1 MAFLFWPLS
10 CLFALPKML
19 LGLLVTLSCALTLL
33 SIFMGYSWLGS
44 FFTYFRLQ
52 YLGIQIIAFIWA
64 TLDFLIFS
72 RRHAHAR
79 ASIPRLGS
87 WLSLVLLTVCMGLNL
102 LVIMPYYQS
111 ANCLHISDSA
121 HSPAKKPLRLL
132 HLNLMGPLNRNFS
145 SVNSLLRQTKPDLID
160 LVEYT
165 SLWRRN
171 LEAGYLKNYPYRS
184 VIPGHVGFYSRFPL
198 QATRHYPKGM
208 LQVPNQAYLLAN
220 VRLKSSMMTVIVAH
234 PASPMLP
241 QRWQWQQAL
250 FADWVHQR
258 PHWGKHLLIAG
269 DLNTAPWTPEL
280 QALLQKTN
288 LRDSQLGFGVQP
300 SWPAILPGL
309 KDGKLLP
316 LWLLPLGLPIDHIL
330 ISSHLDIVSRRT
342 AAFVGSDHLPVILDF
357 IVGKSPPQNRL
368 VHL

>member
-1 MAFLFWPLS
+1 
-10 CLFALPKML
+10 
-19 LGLLVTLSCALTLL
+19 
-33 SIFMGYSWLGS
+33 MGYSWLGS

-52 YLGIQIIAFIWA
+52 YLGIQIIAFMWA

-72 RRHAHAR
+72 RRHANVR
-79 ASIPRLGS
+79 TPLPRLGS
-87 WLSLVLLTVCMGLNL
+87 WLSLVLLMVCMGLNL
-102 LVIMPYYQS
+102 WVIMPYYQS
-111 ANCLHISDSA
+111 ANRLHISTSTTA
-121 HSPAKKPLRLL
+121 ATKKPFRLL

-145 SVNSLLRQTKPDLID
+145 SVSALLRETKPDLVD

-165 SLWRRN
+165 PVWRRN
-171 LEAGYLKNYPYRS
+171 LEAGYLKTYPYRS
-184 VIPGHVGFYSRFPL
+184 VIPGHVALYSRFPL
-198 QATRHYPKGM
+198 QSTRHYPKGM

-220 VRLKSSMMTVIVAH
+220 VRLKSSLLTVLVAH

-250 FADWVHQR
+250 FADWVRQR
-258 PHWGKHLLIAG
+258 PHWGQHLLIAG

-280 QALLQKTN
+280 QTLLRKTN

-300 SWPAILPGL
+300 SWPAILPGF

-330 ISSHLDIVSRRT
+330 ISPRLDVVSRHT
-342 AAFVGSDHLPVILDF
+342 AAFVGSDHLPVVLDF
-357 IVGKSPPQNRL
+357 VVGKSPPQTAL
-368 VHL
+368 HSGIYKPVKL